1 MADFGQKRNGSGYYD
16 ETAYKAF
23 MGMAKAGDI
32 WTANDGREE
41 VLILKN
47 QGTLCNC
54 LTLTDKSMDKQ
65 CIEISRYDFSVY
77 DGGTVYTNPSMVK
90 YLFHQ
95 RLGKFVQRIP
105 DAEFEQVMEA
115 VEDALGFRKPEVK
128 VDKRAMAHE
137 LLDMILDRAG
147 EL

>member
-1 MADFGQKRNGSGYYD
+1 MADFGLNRNGSGYYD

-32 WTANDGREE
+32 WTTFDGRKE

-54 LTLTDKSMDKQ
+54 LTLTDKSMDKR
-65 CIEISRYDFSVY
+65 CIEIVSA
-77 DGGTVYTNPSMVK
+77 GMMYTNPSMVE
-90 YLFHQ
+90 YLFNS
-95 RLGKFVQRIP
+95 RLGRFVQRLP
-105 DAEFEQVMEA
+105 DDEFEKVRAA
-115 VEDALGFRKPEVK
+115 VEVALGFSKPEVK
-128 VDKRAMAHE
+128 IDKRGIAHE

-147 EL
+147 GL

>member
-1 MADFGQKRNGSGYYD
+1 MADFGLKRNGSGYYD

-65 CIEISRYDFSVY
+65 CIEIVSA
-77 DGGTVYTNPSMVK
+77 GTMYTNPSMVK
-90 YLFHQ
+90 YLFNS
-95 RLGKFVQRIP
+95 RLGTFVQRLP
-105 DAEFEQVMEA
+105 ADEFAKVMEA
-115 VEDALGFRKPEVK
+115 VEDALGFGIRDRRKE
-128 VDKRAMAHE
+128 AHD
-137 LLDMILDRAG
+137 LLDMILDKVG
-147 EL
+147 VL

>member
-1 MADFGQKRNGSGYYD
+1 MADFGVKRNGSGYYD

-54 LTLTDKSMDKQ
+54 LSLTDKSMDNR
-65 CIEISRYDFSVY
+65 CIEIVSAGVM
-77 DGGTVYTNPSMVK
+77 YTNPGMVK
-90 YLFHQ
+90 YVFNS
-95 RLGKFVQRIP
+95 RLGAFVQRLP
-105 DAEFEQVMEA
+105 ASEFEKVMEA
-115 VEDALGFRKPEVK
+115 VADALGFGKQSAPVDRRKE
-128 VDKRAMAHE
+128 AHD
-137 LLDMILDRAG
+137 LLDMILDKVG
-147 EL
+147 GL